1 MNSPDR
7 LTPSFWHERFLQQA
21 RWTHAIRQQ
30 IFQIPNAD
38 QLAAVLEVGS
48 GTGVIVKELA
58 QASSARIVGI
68 DLDFE
73 RLQFARK
80 YAPEC
85 SAINANGVALPFEDH
100 SFDACVCHFLL
111 LWVDDPTTILQEMVR
126 ATRPKGWIIAMAEP
140 DYGGRIDH
148 PPALEDLGELQMTS
162 LVSQGADPQIGRR
175 LRTLFL
181 QTGLVEIQAGV
192 LGGQWSE
199 NPNSHESL
207 EGEWSII
214 EADIAHLQPH
224 TALDQFKAA
233 WFDPGRILY
242 VPTFYAI
249 GRVPG

>member
-7 LTPSFWHERFLQQA
+7 QTPSFWHERFLQQA

-30 IFQIPNAD
+30 LFQILKGD
-38 QLAAVLEVGS
+38 HLTAVLEVGS

-58 QASSARIVGI
+58 HGSSARIVGV

-73 RLQFARK
+73 RLQFSRH

-85 SAINANGVALPFEDH
+85 SAITADGVALPFEDH
-100 SFDACVCHFLL
+100 AFDASVCHFLL
-111 LWVDDPTTILQEMVR
+111 LWVDDPTAILQEMVR
-126 ATRPKGWIIAMAEP
+126 ATRPKGWVMAMAEP

-148 PPALEDLGELQMTS
+148 PPALEVLGEMQRAS
-162 LVSQGADPQIGRR
+162 LASQGADPQIGRR

-199 NPNSHESL
+199 NSRSRESL

-214 EADIAHLQPH
+214 EADIAHLQTHPS
-224 TALDQFKAA
+224 LDQFKMA

-242 VPTFYAI
+242 VPTFYVL